1 MTKSRLLAITGLVL
15 FALATSALAVAQSS
29 NTLNPT
35 GATLNGGST
44 WTKVPPG
51 PRPTHKP
58 GSPPPGAVRPVG
70 TVTIPAS
77 SNKNA
82 NPKIAHTNIQIF
94 VPKGQPSMAIPGP
107 LNPPAGQYVETPAS
121 LGCIY
126 NVGPLYAG
134 CNPATGRTN
143 HPTGGWGAIALVD
156 AFDNPSAGPDLVFF
170 SQSFGLKPI
179 ILDPF
184 AGANFHKISAD
195 TRWGDPLGLGWTA
208 TCSTG
213 VGYPPPDPG
222 WGLEEDLDT
231 EYAHAMAPN
240 ATILLVEACDNSYQ
254 SLFFA
259 EIVAQLLI
267 EDYYPGG
274 DISNS
279 WSGGEDP
286 AQLGDWSLLPA
297 SGWDNV
303 FYRFAPPNTTFFAS
317 AGDFG
322 WSGPPFLNGYPNTNP
337 WVVSAGGTSIYRD
350 RTGNY
355 LAQGCWE
362 FSGGGPSQV
371 EIYQDLDIEQG
382 FGPWTNYQYQLFGGT
397 PGFTPPRDTP
407 DIAFD
412 ADPESG
418 VYVYDAS
425 GGGWYIVGGTSVS
438 SPALAGIVNNANN
451 RFSQYNLTF
460 PEFYTPEELN
470 YVYSQQDAYT
480 AFPANWS
487 EVTFGDNFSSFYGGI
502 TPAPGVAYNECT
514 GIGFPLGKLGK

>member
-1 MTKSRLLAITGLVL
+1 MMRSRLLAITGLVS

-29 NTLNPT
+29 DTLSPKGTALSATKTQIKST
-35 GATLNGGST
+35 G
-44 WTKVPPG
+44 TK
-51 PRPTHKP
+51 PTHHQSP
-58 GSPPPGAVRPVG
+58 PPPGAVRPTG

-77 SNKNA
+77 SNKTA
-82 NPKIAHTNIQIF
+82 KGFAHTNIEIF
-94 VPKGQPSMAIPGP
+94 VPKGQPSIAIPGP
-107 LNPPAGQYVETPAS
+107 AVPVSQFVETPAS
-121 LGCIY
+121 LGCVY
-126 NVGPLYAG
+126 NVGPQYAG

-170 SQSFGLKPI
+170 SKSMGLAPI

-208 TCSTG
+208 SCSTG

-222 WGLEEDLDT
+222 WGLEEDLDI
-231 EYAHAMAPN
+231 EYAHAMAPS
-240 ATILLVEACDNSYQ
+240 ATILLVEACSNSYQ
-254 SLFFA
+254 DLFFA
-259 EIVAQLLI
+259 EIVAQILI

-322 WSGPPFLNGYPNTNP
+322 WGAGYPSTNP
-337 WVVSAGGTSIYRD
+337 WVISAGGTSVWRD
-350 RTGNY
+350 RIGNY
-355 LAQGCWE
+355 LAQGCWGNLYGA
-362 FSGGGPSQV
+362 SGGGPSAV
-371 EIYQDLDIEQG
+371 EIYQDTDIEEG
-382 FGPWTNYQYQLFGGT
+382 PGPWTNYQYQLFGGT
-397 PGFTPPRDTP
+397 PGFTPARDTP

-412 ADPESG
+412 ADPLSG
-418 VYVYDAS
+418 VYVYD
-425 GGGWYIVGGTSVS
+425 GGLWYIVGGTSVS
-438 SPALAGIVNNANN
+438 SPSLAGIVNNANN
-451 RFSQYNLTF
+451 RFSQFNLTF

-470 YVYSQQDAYT
+470 YIYSQQDAYT
-480 AFPANWS
+480 TFPANWS
-487 EVTFGDNFSSFYGGI
+487 EVTFGDNGACSFGI
-502 TPAPGVAYNECT
+502 CPGIGVAYNECT
-514 GIGFPLGKLGK
+514 GLGFPLGKLGK